1 METKIEKQN
10 TENFPPPHLYNTIP
24 VVSSSVS
31 AVCALVGVPVTA
43 SRSKMNALTGIE
55 AHRVD
60 EILRHSGE
68 QLKVLSYVPTAWNED
83 MLNEVSCQPV
93 ANGLTKTWY
102 TEEQLKTL
110 GEEGQSDLGGGKD
123 IQLIKSAHRAN
134 RATCRNLLADRESL
148 QTIMKF
154 ERNEEDVQKVLRY
167 LGELKTQVYERMTT
181 TVEDEAANRALLH
194 DLTERERLMEETRD
208 ALQTKL
214 HEVRMERD
222 HVSFSLDQ
230 TMRKT
235 QVELQDI
242 KQSNQQDMETVQKEM
257 SEAITKATADHEMRL
272 RQLQDQVGGMQRQA
286 AETIEKN
293 REEEQRLRKDKARSE
308 NALNAKIAQY
318 DEDMSS
324 RKVMLDELQGN
335 FDGEYKEY
343 MELKDHFDRVDADIG
358 LKEEEDA
365 ILATLQRRM
374 AFGFKM
380 VDGSATKIQT
390 VIRGHIARVA
400 VSKMKSKGKKKKK

>member
-1 METKIEKQN
+1 
-10 TENFPPPHLYNTIP
+10 
-24 VVSSSVS
+24 
-31 AVCALVGVPVTA
+31 
-43 SRSKMNALTGIE
+43 MNALTGIE

-60 EILRHSGE
+60 EILRHSID
-68 QLKVLSYVPTAWNED
+68 QLKVLSFVPTEWTEE

-93 ANGLTKTWY
+93 ANGLTKTWHS
-102 TEEQLKTL
+102 EEQLKTL

-154 ERNEEDVQKVLRY
+154 NRNEENVQKVLQY

-257 SEAITKATADHEMRL
+257 SEAITKANSDHEMRQ

-324 RKVMLDELQGN
+324 RKIIYDDLKGN
-335 FDGEYKEY
+335 FDKEYAEY
-343 MELKDHFDRVDADIG
+343 MELKEHFDRVDADIA
-358 LKEEEDA
+358 LKEEEDN
-365 ILATLQRRM
+365 ILSAVQRRM
-374 AFGFKM
+374 AFGFNM
-380 VDGSATKIQT
+380 VEGSATKIQMI
-390 VIRGHIARVA
+390 IRGHIARVA
-400 VSKMKSKGKKKKK
+400 VAKLKSKGKKKKK